1 MRWQAQQQ
9 FQSMSPDQL
18 AIDGREYG
26 MVSDVGPSFCLLVDG
41 REMLPIGKYIIISY
55 TRVTLA
61 VDRSCIKGKDTCLCG
76 QGMD

>member
-1 MRWQAQQQ
+1 MA
-9 FQSMSPDQL
+9 SPATISVHDPDQL

-26 MVSDVGPSFCLLVDG
+26 VVSDVGLSFCLLVDG

-61 VDRSCIKGKDTCLCG
+61 VDRSCIKEKDTCLWAG
-76 QGMD
+76 VSKN